1 MENVIIL
8 DSARK
13 HGISDEDIIH
23 AITHAIE
30 RIIIDGEK
38 SKYLYLGFNTA
49 LNQLELITVEIVGVN
64 IIVIHAMKARKSTI
78 KWIQGLKRGE

>member
-13 HGISDEDIIH
+13 RGISDKDIIH
-23 AITHAIE
+23 ALTHAIE

-38 SKYLYLGFNTA
+38 SKYLYLV
-49 LNQLELITVEIVGVN
+49 LC
-64 IIVIHAMKARKSTI
+64 
-78 KWIQGLKRGE
+78 